1 MRQRQCAREFRRD
14 RQNVRGLCEGTEGYC
29 GGTALWGLKGT
40 ERYSTRGF
48 GRGRQGVRDR
58 GNDLRRGARW
68 PDRTQQLT
76 PGIQRTHVMQCATDR
91 GHTTRT
97 CPRPHNTP
105 RRVACRT
112 LLVACR
118 NLLVASLIIRHA
130 FSMSLLTWLQAPRE
144 PHIRALFRV
153 VCCLLRQLLTRSALD
168 ALLPHMR
175 AARFPV
181 LQSVGTFSWGCVH
194 RISSCSSETVIAI
207 IGKWEERYRYP

>member
-76 PGIQRTHVMQCATDR
+76 PGIQRTHVMQRATDR

-118 NLLVASLIIRHA
+118 NFLVASLIIRHA
-130 FSMSLLTWLQAPRE
+130 FSMSLLTWLQVPRE
-144 PHIRALFRV
+144 PPHSRV
-153 VCCLLRQLLTRSALD
+153 VPCCLLFATPAAHAVGAGCAATAHARRKV
-168 ALLPHMR
+168 PR
-175 AARFPV
+175 APV
-181 LQSVGTFSWGCVH
+181 RRHILMGVRPSYLFVLIGNRYCDH
-194 RISSCSSETVIAI
+194 R
-207 IGKWEERYRYP
+207 